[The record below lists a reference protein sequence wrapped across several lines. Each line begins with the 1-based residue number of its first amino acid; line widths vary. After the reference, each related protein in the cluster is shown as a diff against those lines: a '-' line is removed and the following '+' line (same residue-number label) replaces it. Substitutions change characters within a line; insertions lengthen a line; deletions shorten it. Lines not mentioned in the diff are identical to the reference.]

1 LQRGKCSRKEMVLCE
16 VERRKLR
23 EGGQIHEMREAQ
35 WRSKLWRRTDDGAQW
50 RRRSSGGG
58 QTMEA
63 TVEEE
68 TVEEDRLG

>member
-1 LQRGKCSRKEMVLCE
+1 
-16 VERRKLR
+16 
-23 EGGQIHEMREAQ
+23 MREAQ
-35 WRSKLWRRTDDGAQW
+35 WRSKLWRRTDNGAQW

-58 QTMEA
+58 QTMEV